1 MILDEEVRLTQ
12 LSGTAGC
19 AAKIGPGTLAGILE
33 SLPKFEDPNLMVGIE
48 TSDDGAIYRVNDEV
62 ALIQTLD
69 FFTPVVDDPYTFGQ
83 VAAANALSD
92 IYAMGG
98 EPKVALNI
106 VAWPNCVN
114 PRFLGE
120 ILRGGAD
127 KVKEAGAVLAG
138 GHSIQDQE
146 PKYGLSVTGFV
157 HPDKIFKNSGA
168 KPGDVLILTK
178 PLGTGI
184 VNTAVKADMASERA
198 KEEVIRVMTTLNQ
211 KAKRV
216 IEHYP
221 VHACTDVTGF
231 GLAGHSVEM
240 AEGSHVTL
248 EIFMGQVPVQE
259 EALEYARMGLVPAG
273 MYRNRSFTEER
284 IELGEVEEAR
294 MDLFFDPQTSGGL
307 LISVSPDDGEDILR
321 GLKEAGIGTSFAMIG
336 RVTEP
341 GEKKVRLL
349 P

>member
-1 MILDEEVRLTQ
+1 MIPDEEVRLTQ

-198 KEEVIRVMTTLNQ
+198 KEEVIQVMTTLNQ

-216 IEHYP
+216 IERYP

-273 MYRNRSFTEER
+273 MYRNRRFTEDR

-307 LISVSPDDGEDILR
+307 LISVSPDDGGDILR
-321 GLKEAGIGTSFAMIG
+321 ELKEAGIGTSFAMIG